1 MTTREIIAAGS
12 SNGCGEVNYLQT
24 ELSSLGIESKKRNEF
39 NDKEEL
45 ETLATAIKEAYF
57 QDYKTAYGN
66 TSERE
71 IDQSHFEHLI

>member
-1 MTTREIIAAGS
+1 MTSRGIIAADI

-24 ELSSLGIESKKRNEF
+24 ELSPLGIECKKRNEF

-45 ETLATAIKEAYF
+45 ETLATDIKEAYF
-57 QDYKTAYGN
+57 QDYKTAYSN
-66 TSERE
+66 TSDRE

>member
-1 MTTREIIAAGS
+1 MTTREVLAAGS
-12 SNGCGEVNYLQT
+12 SNGGGDVNYLQT
-24 ELSSLGIESKKRNEF
+24 ELSSLGTESKKRNES

-45 ETLATAIKEAYF
+45 ETLANAIKEAYF
-57 QDYKTAYGN
+57 HDSKIAYSN